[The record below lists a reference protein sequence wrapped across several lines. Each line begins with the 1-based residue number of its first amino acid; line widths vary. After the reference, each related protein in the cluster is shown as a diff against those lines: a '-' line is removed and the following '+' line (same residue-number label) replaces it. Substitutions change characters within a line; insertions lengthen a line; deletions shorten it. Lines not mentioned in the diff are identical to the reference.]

1 MIDEETLAQI
11 NGKYA
16 DSSDPWR
23 LCHDEH
29 EFAMDLWLIEAMLEM
44 TPDQRLENHQ
54 RMLNL
59 VLQIEEVGERGF
71 TDDKAD

>member
-16 DSSDPWR
+16 DLSDPWR
-23 LCHDEH
+23 VCHDEY
-29 EFAMDLWLIEAMLEM
+29 EFGMDLWLIEAMLQM
-44 TPDQRLENHQ
+44 TPEQRLENHQ

-59 VLQIEEVGERGF
+59 ILQVESR
-71 TDDKAD
+71 